1 MGANIQFNFGFQIFY
16 FEGFYFVADRFE
28 KVSYVVYGLPEFME
42 ISVMYFTKINHSYPM
57 GSVEPTLSRT
67 LSRTKFEF
75 DIVRDKVR
83 DKGKY
88 NWAQNGQKS

>member
-1 MGANIQFNFGFQIFY
+1 MK
-16 FEGFYFVADRFE
+16 FVPLGRFLLGICP
-28 KVSYVVYGLPEFME
+28 VILTYMTSG
-42 ISVMYFTKINHSYPM
+42 HSYPM

-83 DKGKY
+83 DKVKY
-88 NWAQNGQKS
+88 N